1 VCAYAAVQLAA
12 TRGSPISRITS
23 QYGEMDRE
31 KSSCMGHSTNDMCSC
46 AEMYMP
52 LAREEVVA
60 HIGNIKSANN
70 SKVSYCPIVWN
81 HHEVEACHIIVD
93 EIWRDHSPEVEEVG
107 VGFFDFIPHSLEN
120 SWLHF
125 VVVPSKLLT
134 IEFLYICVVLVELT
148 LISNHLHS
156 LAGRCGVATW
166 CLNDQ
171 DIRAHVESSA
181 YRKSSS

>member
-1 VCAYAAVQLAA
+1 
-12 TRGSPISRITS
+12 
-23 QYGEMDRE
+23 
-31 KSSCMGHSTNDMCSC
+31 
-46 AEMYMP
+46 MP

-60 HIGNIKSANN
+60 YIGNIKSANN

-81 HHEVEACHIIVD
+81 YYEVEACHIIVD

-107 VGFFDFIPHSLEN
+107 VDFFDLLPHSLEN

-134 IEFLYICVVLVELT
+134 IEFLCICVVLVELT

-156 LAGRCGVATW
+156 LAGRCGVATT
-166 CLNDQ
+166 CR
-171 DIRAHVESSA
+171 IECISKVIVVGYGSCSA
-181 YRKSSS
+181 LCRVVVMFEGLKQYTCKHEGCIHDEGGGCSLV